1 MKLSEI
7 DINDLDFSNIGSWPL
22 VSKIITLTLLT
33 VIILGAGYALDTSGQ
48 LNRLASLEEK
58 ETELKQLFE
67 LKQAKA
73 ANLDSYKKQLEEI
86 QKTFGSLLNQL
97 PGKTEVADLLTDVT
111 QTGLSN
117 GLEFDFFK
125 PQDEIPK
132 DFYVELPIELKV
144 RGEYHEFGKFMSGVA
159 GLPRIVT
166 IHDFSITK
174 AKKTDTKIRR
184 DKHQLIIE
192 ANAKTYRYLDEN
204 ELKLLSDKSKA
215 NGKK

>member
-7 DINDLDFSNIGSWPL
+7 DLNELDFNNIGSWPL
-22 VSKIITLTLLT
+22 GARVATL
-33 VIILGAGYALDTSGQ
+33 VILVLAILGAGYALDTRSQ
-48 LNRLASLEEK
+48 LETLSTIEK
-58 ETELKQLFE
+58 KESELKQLFE
-67 LKQAKA
+67 IKQAKA
-73 ANLDSYKKQLEEI
+73 ANLESYKQQLEEI

-125 PQDEIPK
+125 PQDEQPK

-166 IHDFSITK
+166 IHDFTITK
-174 AKKTDTKIRR
+174 SKINDKKSRR
-184 DKHQLIIE
+184 SKHELVLE
-192 ANAKTYRYLDEN
+192 ANAKTYRYLDEK
-204 ELKLLSDKSKA
+204 ELKELS
-215 NGKK
+215 GK

>member
-7 DINDLDFSNIGSWPL
+7 DLNDLDFNNIGSWPTAA
-22 VSKIITLTLLT
+22 KAMTLTVLA
-33 VIILGAGYALDTSGQ
+33 IIMLGVGYAVDTSSQ
-48 LNRLASLEEK
+48 LNTLESAEK
-58 ETELKQLFE
+58 KEDELKQLFE
-67 LKQAKA
+67 IKQAKA
-73 ANLDSYKKQLEEI
+73 ANLSSYKLQLQEI

-111 QTGLSN
+111 QTGLTN
-117 GLEFDFFK
+117 GLDFDFFK

-166 IHDFSITK
+166 IHDFTITK
-174 AKKTDTKIRR
+174 EKANGKKSRQNKP
-184 DKHQLIIE
+184 KLILE
-192 ANAKTYRYLDEN
+192 ANAKTYRYLDEK
-204 ELKLLSDKSKA
+204 ELKLLSDTS
-215 NGKK
+215 GEQ